1 MIAGNSS
8 ARTSTWENEEAT
20 GAYPD
25 ELLDVIIETNANEDA
40 RSYDR
45 PVMVEGAEARA
56 SIGELLTMAMEGAS
70 DEDLQA
76 KAEEVNASVQAL
88 LDAE

>member
-1 MIAGNSS
+1 MA
-8 ARTSTWENEEAT
+8 ARRIGFTEIFTNA
-20 GAYPD
+20 ALIDD